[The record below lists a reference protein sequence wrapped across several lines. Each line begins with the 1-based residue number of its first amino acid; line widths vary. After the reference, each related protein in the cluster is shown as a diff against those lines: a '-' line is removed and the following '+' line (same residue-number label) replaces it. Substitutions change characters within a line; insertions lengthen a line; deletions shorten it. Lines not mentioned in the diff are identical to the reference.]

1 MAYVVYKHT
10 TPSNKVY
17 IGITRI
23 DPKLRWRKGEGYDTN
38 AHFYRAIK
46 KYGWDNIKHE
56 IILTGLSKKEAEQM
70 EIELIAKYDSTNK
83 RKGYNISLGGNIVS
97 NIYCRPIIQCTQEG
111 KIIKEWRSVLEAARE
126 TDISSAS
133 ITTVAQKRL
142 KKLTAGGYVWIYKD
156 EIYDL
161 ENRVNKLKERIDA
174 GIRGKAIVG
183 ISIKDGK
190 KIHFHSKYEAR
201 KNGFLD
207 VGITRC
213 IKKQKRQ
220 YKGYIWRLLKDENLP
235 VIIEEPKKAFR
246 HKKPFFATNLTTGEK
261 KLYEC
266 LSAAEKDGFKAKNVF
281 LVLKGKWSKYKG
293 HTFVYSLTQ
302 QGMSPLT
309 LEATYTQQQ

>member
-1 MAYVVYKHT
+1 MSYSVYKHI
-10 TPSNKVY
+10 TPNNKVY
-17 IGITRI
+17 IGITSL
-23 DPKLRWRKGEGYDTN
+23 DPVSRWNKGFGYKN
-38 AHFYRAIK
+38 NKYFYSAIK
-46 KYGWDNIKHE
+46 KYGWDNIHHE
-56 IILTGLSKKEAEQM
+56 VILSGLTKQQAER
-70 EIELIAKYDSTNK
+70 IETDLIAKYDSAN
-83 RKGYNISLGGNIVS
+83 RKNGYNICLGGHITN
-97 NIYCRPIIQCTQEG
+97 NIYCRPIYQCSLQG
-111 KIIKEWRSVLEAARE
+111 NIIKEWRSVLEASRA
-126 TDISSAS
+126 TNISSAT
-133 ITTVAQKRL
+133 ITTVAQNRL
-142 KKLTAGGYVWIYKD
+142 NKLTAGGYLWVYKD

-266 LSAAEKDGFKAKNVF
+266 LSAAEKDGFKAKSVF

-302 QGMSPLT
+302 QGMSG
-309 LEATYTQQQ
+309 LEVEVKYTKG